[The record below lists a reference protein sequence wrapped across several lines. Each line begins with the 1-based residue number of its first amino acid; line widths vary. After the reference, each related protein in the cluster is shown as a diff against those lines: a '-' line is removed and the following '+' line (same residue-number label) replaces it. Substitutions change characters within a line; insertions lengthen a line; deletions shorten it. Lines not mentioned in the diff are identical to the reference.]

1 MAGGQSSLGQDC
13 PEPCMRRATEVDKS
27 PASRPQPTDK
37 SPASRPHHCLPAL
50 TTPVLSQGWAD
61 PSPVLPNR
69 YAGSPY
75 SAAQMAQLAG
85 VMANMTA
92 RAARAAARWMP
103 DEYLLWLSTDHFSEG
118 S

>member
-1 MAGGQSSLGQDC
+1 MTCRARKAGRPRTIPGHV
-13 PEPCMRRATEVDKS
+13 A
-27 PASRPQPTDK
+27 RPQAATLPTG
-37 SPASRPHHCLPAL
+37 LPAPL
-50 TTPVLSQGWAD
+50 PSLAQGWAD

-103 DEYLLWLSTDHFSEG
+103 DEYLMWLSTDHFSEG
-118 S
+118 G